1 MADEPL
7 PEHPILTPQSI
18 QDIELNLFDPGSIAS
33 EDGQSPNAWYN
44 VQVQIDGD
52 IEVRQGELIPYL
64 TGTEISQLL
73 AIMTRLRGK
82 AEVAWVP

>member
-7 PEHPILTPQSI
+7 PEHPILTPKSI
-18 QDIELNLFDPGSIAS
+18 EDIELNLLYPGPIAS
-33 EDGQSPNAWYN
+33 ENGETPNAWYN
-44 VQVQIDGD
+44 VQVQMNGD
-52 IEVRQGELIPYL
+52 IEVRKGELIPHL

-82 AEVAWVP
+82 AEVAWIP